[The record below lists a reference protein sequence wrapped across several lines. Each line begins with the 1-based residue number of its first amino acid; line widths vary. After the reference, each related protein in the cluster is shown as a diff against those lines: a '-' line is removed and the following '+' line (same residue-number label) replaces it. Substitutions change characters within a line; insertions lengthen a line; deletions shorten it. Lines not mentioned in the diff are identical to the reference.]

1 MKKIL
6 TIAAAAMLGL
16 LATGCYDD
24 SALTERVDVL
34 ETKVSDL
41 EALCKTMNNDV
52 SELKTVMDKYKDAVT
67 IMSVT
72 KTENGYEIVFSD
84 GTIATIT
91 NGEKGEK
98 GAKGETG
105 KKGDTGE
112 KGETGE
118 KGDKGDPGQSPV
130 IGVVNEDGILY
141 WTVNGEYLLD
151 DKGNKVSVAAPVTP
165 QFKYVAEEET
175 WYISLDGSEWK
186 ALSGKIDHCY
196 LFNDVKEEE
205 DKVVF
210 TLQDGSTIEIPK
222 EKPFAF
228 TLSESTSIVAS
239 GNTVEIPYTLTGG
252 DETTIVDCIATGNIS
267 AFVNTEKNVVVITA
281 PATAESGKVVV
292 FATRADKSI
301 VRVINFVGC
310 SFTVSANEIKAA
322 PAGETIKFSVTTDLE
337 KDGYIIS
344 IPADCK
350 WISNLQTKAS
360 HTDEYTL
367 DVAATSEAETR
378 EAIISIA
385 TNTGVHITDF
395 KISQE
400 AGARLVDKSLCK
412 AVKLNVDKE
421 FKNADV
427 LFDGAWTIQ
436 FGKYHAYTNGDP
448 GKDPVYGYKCF
459 EISETGHDYAQPAMF
474 TIDAGKE
481 VKLAQFRAYHYY
493 QYRDQDPLT
502 YDIYAFVGEG
512 TPTGDETLGTDWV
525 KIGSIDNIWAYKQYC
540 TGALQTGDYFEYL
553 AEGDKIT
560 VDNPTAVT
568 ARYYRF
574 AMTGNGYVWFGI
586 KSAETGITVNKNV
599 GGWGGEWQRAAWLTL
614 SEISLYE
621 FTY

>member
-98 GAKGETG
+98 GDKGETG

-267 AFVNTEKNVVVITA
+267 AFVNTKKNVVVITA

-322 PAGETIKFSVTTDLE
+322 PAGETINFSVTTDLE

-344 IPADCK
+344 VPADCN
-350 WISNLQTKAS
+350 WISNLQTRAA

-459 EISETGHDYAQPAMF
+459 EISETGHDYAKPAMF

-481 VKLAQFRAYHYY
+481 VKLAQFRTYHYY

-512 TPTGDETLGTDWV
+512 TPTGDEALGTDWV
-525 KIGSIDNIWAYKQYC
+525 KIGSINNIWAYKQYC